1 MSTQKIFTGQWAS
14 GTDKITV
21 NLPMIEF
28 EEDGCKI
35 IYCPALDVS
44 GYGKNAEEANESF
57 LITMGEFF
65 LYGLHKK
72 TLVEELKSMGWI
84 IKHNNKKMQAPEM
97 SKLLTEN
104 ENFKRIFDNF
114 DYQKFNKQV
123 EIPVS

>member
-1 MSTQKIFTGQWAS
+1 MSTQRIFTGQWAS

-72 TLVEELKSMGWI
+72 TLVEELQSMGWI

-97 SKLLTEN
+97 SKLLLEN